1 MRNWMM
7 ALLLG
12 MLGLFSGDAALADG
26 RRGGDAGAVAAAPQ
40 ASAASAGGVVNI
52 NEASDDQLTRLPGI
66 GPARARQVIE
76 YRKQHPFKRPEELTR
91 IKGIGKKTFAKLR
104 PLIALSG
111 PTTLAERPHAARPP
125 R

>member
-1 MRNWMM
+1 MRNKMM

-12 MLGLFSGDAALADG
+12 MLGIFAAGDVVAEG
-26 RRGGDAGAVAAAPQ
+26 RRGADPGVLAAAAAPT
-40 ASAASAGGVVNI
+40 ATGVVNI
-52 NEASDDQLTRLPGI
+52 NEASPDQLERLPGV
-66 GPARARQVIE
+66 GPARSRQIVE

-104 PLIALSG
+104 PLLALSG
-111 PTTLAERPHAARPP
+111 PTTLQERPRT